1 MTRQEKVKPAASH
14 DKYGGRVE
22 LRKIETLAELPPY
35 LSWPGLAQVCRLER
49 RRTRNG
55 ITSIETVCAITSLDR
70 REASAARLLRI
81 ARQHWHIENRLH
93 YVRDVSLGEDACRVR
108 SGSAP
113 QLLAGLRN
121 AVIHLIRRTGE
132 KYIPRVMQRFAA
144 KPLEALAL
152 ALPEF

>member
-1 MTRQEKVKPAASH
+1 VKRQAEVKPAASQE
-14 DKYGGRVE
+14 KNAGRVE
-22 LRKIETLAELPPY
+22 IRKIETLAELPPY
-35 LSWPGLAQVCRLER
+35 LSWPGLQQVCRIER
-49 RRTRNG
+49 QRTVHG
-55 ITSIETVCAITSLDR
+55 VTSKEIVCAITSLDR

-93 YVRDVSLGEDACRVR
+93 YVRDVSLGEDACRIR

-113 QLLAGLRN
+113 QLMAGLRN
-121 AVIHLIRRTGE
+121 AVIRLIRSTGA
-132 KYIPRVMQRFAA
+132 KVIPRALRRFAA